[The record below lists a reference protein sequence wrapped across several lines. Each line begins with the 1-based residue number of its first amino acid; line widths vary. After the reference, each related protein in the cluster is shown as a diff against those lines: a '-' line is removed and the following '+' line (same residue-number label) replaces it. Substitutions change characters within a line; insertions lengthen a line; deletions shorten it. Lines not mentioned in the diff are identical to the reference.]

1 MRDRVDTCDALQVVT
16 LEAYFLRHRI
26 SSLPL
31 CEHTAAVWL
40 AKRCDVAT
48 DDIRPDS
55 ESTSVQV
62 NGQGFSVRL
71 HTDKQHQHLL
81 RSRGV

>member
-1 MRDRVDTCDALQVVT
+1 MDTYDALHVVA
-16 LEAYFLRHRI
+16 LEAYFLRRMI

-48 DDIRPDS
+48 EGIRPDF
-55 ESTSVQV
+55 ESTSAQV
-62 NGQGFSVRL
+62 NGPGFRVRL